1 MLFVESQNVPS
12 SPTQGSSNNPSPGGA
27 KAAIPHLDDPGAQLI
42 GWIGTRLLG
51 GGVRLLVECRA
62 TQWKQDY

>member
-12 SPTQGSSNNPSPGGA
+12 SPTWGSGNNPSPGGA

-51 GGVRLLVECRA
+51 GGGQA
-62 TQWKQDY
+62 FS